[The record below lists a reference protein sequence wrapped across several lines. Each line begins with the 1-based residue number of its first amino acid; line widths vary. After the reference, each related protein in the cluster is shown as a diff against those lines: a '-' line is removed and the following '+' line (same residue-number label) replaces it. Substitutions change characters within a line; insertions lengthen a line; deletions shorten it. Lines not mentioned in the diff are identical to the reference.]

1 MYYTELVIR
10 LILNPREISGRLFTG
25 IVIEDI
31 GDLLL
36 IGIFELA
43 YGLMLYSIVASPSGP
58 TSGGF
63 GTWLYYSALGSFG
76 GVIILFVGMLWKIN
90 SDDKVSRFNLVGIL
104 LFALPSL
111 ILVYGILG
119 GSFP

>member
-36 IGIFELA
+36 IGIFELT
-43 YGLMLYSIVASPSGP
+43 YGLMLYSIVASPSGQLLGDLGLGC
-58 TSGGF
+58 TIA
-63 GTWLYYSALGSFG
+63 LLEISASDN
-76 GVIILFVGMLWKIN
+76 FVRWY
-90 SDDKVSRFNLVGIL
+90 
-104 LFALPSL
+104 AL
-111 ILVYGILG
+111 
-119 GSFP
+119 